1 MQLRGLAVVSLSA
14 MTLTLAACG
23 EDGGGD
29 PSCAAV
35 GVGARGYDVL
45 AYDLAARFDWGTAT
59 LTAHEQVRI
68 ACRAQ
73 PTIELDA
80 EVAIAAVTVDGRP
93 AAFTVDAAAHTVAV
107 DTGGVDGPV
116 TLAFDYTATPSDALL
131 LSGPRDDDPV
141 ASRVLFTDSEPDRG
155 RRWLVGDHVPAD
167 RATFAVALTIP
178 ADHDAVANGE
188 RTGDR
193 TSADGR
199 VVSYAIAEPIPTYL
213 MAFATGELDHVE
225 RTSGRVPLAV
235 WFRRGLALDA
245 AANLDM
251 LAEQLATF
259 EALLGPYPWSRYAVV
274 LVPQYGGGMENAT
287 ITFDNELSGQG
298 VLGFGLSAH
307 ELAHQWFGDWV
318 TMHGYDDVWVKEG
331 MATLLAAEAD
341 RARRDRDGTGRWF
354 GSDFNFNPDDAVVDP
369 ALTGLDKYTSGP
381 YERAAWLMT
390 QIRARIGDAA
400 YWAGARKVLADHA
413 RGTITGEQFVRSFAP
428 ALDEATIA
436 RILAALPRRGA
447 PMITVAW
454 TPVAGGTELTF
465 GLDDPDQ
472 LLLAPI
478 EVGAVGADGVA
489 GPRVALPT
497 TVTVPDGG
505 YLALDPDG
513 VHPYWPY
520 VFGPWSEYFDGVEPR
535 LAPHAEPALT
545 AFASRAPTQQERGL
559 YAGLPVATPAAFTAL
574 YGALDSTEAQA
585 TAATV
590 ACEALA
596 ALTGPEAMAFAQA
609 LAPALQ
615 TPAITRYQGGLGRCG
630 AVVPG
635 LILGAEFEQLA
646 AAPTAAN
653 AARLDYLMAFD
664 YGAARTLAALAPV
677 VTSAPSLRLRDRAVA
692 RLVAQLVPPYA
703 PIDPVD
709 APTWQAFFRDRY
721 ATTTSLSRLFTV
733 WRGSQRL
740 RDADALPLLAD
751 RLRAVPM
758 PVVYQVDFVCQAFD
772 LAAPGDWAAFKDV
785 LQPWSTLPAE
795 VAAVL
800 TDPGQCA
807 NRRMAPAP
815 DADADADADA
825 AFDRSRWLRR
835 AHAR

>member
-1 MQLRGLAVVSLSA
+1 MLVACMGAGGEGAEPLDAVD
-14 MTLTLAACG
+14 
-23 EDGGGD
+23 E
-29 PSCAAV
+29 AV
-35 GVGARGYDVL
+35 GDEEV
-45 AYDLAARFDWGTAT
+45 
-59 LTAHEQVRI
+59 E
-68 ACRAQ
+68 RA
-73 PTIELDA
+73 IDR
-80 EVAIAAVTVDGRP
+80 DRR
-93 AAFTVDAAAHTVAV
+93 
-107 DTGGVDGPV
+107 
-116 TLAFDYTATPSDALL
+116 
-131 LSGPRDDDPV
+131 GPRDDDPV

-167 RATFAVALTIP
+167 RATFALELTIP
-178 ADHDAVANGE
+178 ADHDAIANGE

-193 TSADGR
+193 ASADGR

-447 PMITVAW
+447 PTHQQETAMTDSRA
-454 TPVAGGTELTF
+454 TAGGARAA
-465 GLDDPDQ
+465 DVDVVV
-472 LLLAPI
+472 
-478 EVGAVGADGVA
+478 VGAGSPPQADKRTPRPNTQSSRFA
-489 GPRVALPT
+489 GDTKFMDTL
-497 TVTVPDGG
+497 
-505 YLALDPDG
+505 L
-513 VHPYWPY
+513 
-520 VFGPWSEYFDGVEPR
+520 
-535 LAPHAEPALT
+535 
-545 AFASRAPTQQERGL
+545 
-559 YAGLPVATPAAFTAL
+559 
-574 YGALDSTEAQA
+574 
-585 TAATV
+585 
-590 ACEALA
+590 
-596 ALTGPEAMAFAQA
+596 
-609 LAPALQ
+609 
-615 TPAITRYQGGLGRCG
+615 
-630 AVVPG
+630 VV
-635 LILGAEFEQLA
+635 
-646 AAPTAAN
+646 
-653 AARLDYLMAFD
+653 
-664 YGAARTLAALAPV
+664 
-677 VTSAPSLRLRDRAVA
+677 
-692 RLVAQLVPPYA
+692 
-703 PIDPVD
+703 
-709 APTWQAFFRDRY
+709 
-721 ATTTSLSRLFTV
+721 
-733 WRGSQRL
+733 
-740 RDADALPLLAD
+740 
-751 RLRAVPM
+751 
-758 PVVYQVDFVCQAFD
+758 
-772 LAAPGDWAAFKDV
+772 
-785 LQPWSTLPAE
+785 
-795 VAAVL
+795 
-800 TDPGQCA
+800 
-807 NRRMAPAP
+807 
-815 DADADADADA
+815 
-825 AFDRSRWLRR
+825 WL
-835 AHAR
+835 